1 MNQVNLLGNLTKDPE
16 LKKSKDTDISYT
28 QFTLA
33 VHERTSR
40 KEKKTYFIEVVAF
53 HKKAILLTR
62 TVTKG
67 QQILVQG
74 KIVSDSYMNKEGE
87 KVYTT
92 KVVLEDFCLTG
103 HKPISK
109 ESHEEEAVS

>member
-1 MNQVNLLGNLTKDPE
+1 MNQVTLLGNLTKDPE
-16 LKKSKDTDISYT
+16 LKKSKDTDVSYT

-53 HKKAILLTR
+53 HKQAVLITR
-62 TVTKG
+62 SVTKG

-74 KIVSDSYMNKEGE
+74 KIVTDSYINKEGE

-92 KVVLEDFCLTG
+92 KVVLEDFSLTG
-103 HKPISK
+103 CKPVQK
-109 ESHEEEAVS
+109 EASEEAVS

>member
-1 MNQVNLLGNLTKDPE
+1 MNQVTLLGNLTKDPE
-16 LKKSKDTDISYT
+16 LKKSKDTDVSYT

-40 KEKKTYFIEVVAF
+40 REKKTYFIEVVAF
-53 HKKAILLTR
+53 HKLAVLITR
-62 TVTKG
+62 SVTKG

-74 KIVSDSYMNKEGE
+74 KIVTDSYINKEGE

-92 KVVLEDFCLTG
+92 KVVLEDFSLTG
-103 HKPISK
+103 RKPVQK
-109 ESHEEEAVS
+109 EASEEAVS